1 MQKNFFIYFAVLLI
15 VLLFIGNTGVYTI
28 NRHSESI
35 TNDNIVQSVTPL
47 GLRVLNITSSTFDP
61 NASLTY
67 GGINVSG
74 NGVLHLGDVRD
85 ENITVNQPLSGL
97 KVAYIN
103 ISQNG
108 KVIIANGS
116 QLITIGNVII
126 NVMGN
131 GVIQLNN
138 LSIGNFSSHTFV
150 NLMDNSSLYLI
161 NSGLSISS
169 NNIVINNNNLE
180 INNGF
185 IGTNMTLG
193 TSNLTIKHANNVML
207 SHMNADNIK
216 IYSGTYIS
224 FKIGVFK
231 NINIGNSTCI
241 YIGGTGSNTTTIYNF
256 YVASSSNV
264 TIANTSI
271 ANTKISSSRVN
282 IGMFNTN
289 LLTAKNMDIKFAN
302 YFNVSNMYLYNF
314 TANSI
319 IYSLFSNTYLYG
331 NGSDFSSLS
340 NIAYIY
346 ALQSSFYGKLDI
358 INQKVVFMNTSAYSL
373 NISGK
378 SNVTLYN
385 WQKSSM
391 VQNVPYLQNISLT
404 GDSRLQVYR
413 DVVISIKY
421 NGVIYQN
428 GIVGIQQLNG
438 PQSPINYYR
447 TNRYGVLS
455 IFLET
460 DIWSKN
466 TSGDTF
472 VGYYKIIVN
481 GTSPQ
486 NIILTYNYTLN
497 ININTNTQPTNNED
511 NIILV
516 MVGVIMIAVVL
527 AAIYIFYIRLD
538 YLHKRGLKKKGN
550 LKEWTQKKEEKK

>member
-15 VLLFIGNTGVYTI
+15 ALLFIGNTGVYTI

-289 LLTAKNMDIKFAN
+289 LLTAKNMDIKFAT

>member
-1 MQKNFFIYFAVLLI
+1 MQRNFFIYFAILL
-15 VLLFIGNTGVYTI
+15 VVMLFIGNMRVYTGSRYNVNI
-28 NRHSESI
+28 TGKDMLQSI
-35 TNDNIVQSVTPL
+35 TPF

-74 NGVLHLGDVRD
+74 NGVLHLGNVRD

-108 KVIIANGS
+108 KIIIANGS

-150 NLMDNSSLYLI
+150 NFMGNSSLYLI
-161 NSGLSISS
+161 NSGFSISS
-169 NNIVINNNNLE
+169 NNIMINNNNVE

-185 IGTNMTLG
+185 IGNNITGG
-193 TSNLTIKHANNVML
+193 TSNLTIKHANNVVL

-216 IYSGTYIS
+216 IYSSTYIS
-224 FKIGVFK
+224 FKIGVFR

-256 YVASSSNV
+256 DVASSNNV

-271 ANTKISSSRVN
+271 TNTKISSIRVN

-289 LLTAKNMDIKFAN
+289 LLVAKDMDIKFAN

-319 IYSLFSNTYLYG
+319 IYSSFSNTYIYG
-331 NGSDFSSLS
+331 NGSDFSSIS

-346 ALQSSFYGKLDI
+346 ALQSSFYGKLNF
-358 INQKVVFMNTSAYSL
+358 INQKVIFMNTSAYSL

-391 VQNVPYLQNISLT
+391 IQNVPYLQNISLT
-404 GDSRLQVYR
+404 GDSRLQVFR
-413 DVVISIKY
+413 DIVISVKY

-438 PQSPINYYR
+438 PQSPVNYYR

-486 NIILTYNYTLN
+486 NVILTYNYTLN
-497 ININTNTQPTNNED
+497 ININTNTQPANNEY

-516 MVGVIMIAVVL
+516 MIGIIMIAVVL

-538 YLHKRGLKKKGN
+538 YLHKKSLRKKGN